1 MSLQSTAFIEQ
12 DTRIKKYILPKKILK
27 TAGRVQNE
35 NVLLSCAERQ
45 VFLQEKSLATLTT
58 TAQENAGILF
68 DFGVE
73 FSGGALLSVH
83 TVSGCS
89 EAEIRLS
96 FGESANEAL
105 AALGEKGACNDHSP
119 RDFSF
124 SAENFSVNELGATG
138 FRFLYV
144 ELRTACTVT
153 LKAVQ
158 GVFCYQ
164 PLPYIGSFACS
175 DPLLNNIYDT
185 AAYTCHLCI
194 QNELWDGIKR
204 DRLVWVGDMAP
215 EMKTIKYVFGDIPQM
230 SRGLETSAHHA
241 PLPEWIDTMATY
253 SLWWLII
260 LEEWCFYT
268 GNYAL
273 ADRQKEYICQLT
285 RQILEH
291 IDEENVFTAG
301 SFVDWP
307 SNETP
312 AAVAGTKAL
321 TVLCLQACV
330 RLCRYFKEKELL
342 RQCQTFLKR
351 LLACKE
357 KDGGMKQIASLLTL
371 AGIGDDA
378 CVQTVKQGGAAG
390 FSTFMS
396 YYILTAMARCCTE
409 EEVLGT
415 LKEYYGAMLDLGATT
430 FWEDFDIAW
439 AENACG
445 IDEICDGT
453 KTDVHGDNGKY
464 CYQGFRHS
472 LCHGWSSGPVPF
484 LTEYVLGVNILQKGC
499 KVIELKPHLGT
510 LRYARG
516 SIATPKGRVEIEH
529 IRGENGEIS
538 TKVTAPRG
546 IRVLY

>member
-1 MSLQSTAFIEQ
+1 MFLQKVNFKEH
-12 DTRIKKYILPKKILK
+12 DTRVKKYILPQKILK
-27 TAGRVQNE
+27 TTGKVE
-35 NVLLSCAERQ
+35 GKELLLHCSERQ
-45 VFLQEKSLATLTT
+45 VFLQEKVLASLTT
-58 TAQENAGILF
+58 TAEKKAGILF
-68 DFGVE
+68 DFGFE
-73 FSGGALLSVH
+73 FSGGALLSIH
-83 TVSGCS
+83 TVSGS
-89 EAEIRLS
+89 EEAVIRLS

-124 SAENFSVNELGATG
+124 CAKNFSVNELGSTG

-144 ELRTACTVT
+144 ELLTACTVT

-164 PLPYIGSFACS
+164 PLEYYGSFECS
-175 DPLLNNIYDT
+175 DPLLNKIYDT
-185 AAYTCHLCI
+185 AVYTCHLCI
-194 QNELWDGIKR
+194 QNEIWDGIKR

-215 EMKTIKYVFGDIPQM
+215 EMKTIKYVFGEIPQM
-230 SRGLETSAHHA
+230 SSGLEVSAQHA

-268 GNYAL
+268 GNYTTV
-273 ADRQKEYICQLT
+273 DRQREYICGLI
-285 RQILEH
+285 RQILAH
-291 IDEENVFTAG
+291 LDINGVFTAG
-301 SFVDWP
+301 SFIDWP
-307 SNETP
+307 SNDSL
-312 AAVAGTKAL
+312 AAIAGTKGL

-330 RLCRYFKEKELL
+330 RLCRYFKETQLAQ
-342 RQCQTFLKR
+342 QCRFALKR
-351 LLACKE
+351 LSVCRE
-357 KDGGMKQIASLLTL
+357 DCGGMKQIASLLML
-371 AGIGDDA
+371 AGIDDRGCA
-378 CVQTVKQGGAAG
+378 KVLKQGGAKG

-396 YYILTAMARCCTE
+396 YYILTAMARCCSE
-409 EEVLGT
+409 KEVLGA
-415 LKEYYGAMLDLGATT
+415 LKKYYGTMLKLGATT

-445 IDEICDGT
+445 IDRICDGT

-499 KVIELKPHLGT
+499 RVIELKPHLGN
-510 LRYARG
+510 LQYARG
-516 SIATPKGRVEIEH
+516 SIATPKGRVEIVH
-529 IRGENGEIS
+529 
-538 TKVTAPRG
+538 TKAEDGKIITQVSAPKG
-546 IRVLY
+546 IKVY